1 LGNHLFAADTA
12 ILPVPFFDLAKRKSA
27 RHRGLVP
34 RLDTAHA
41 ATIPGFAIPCLPFDK
56 NV

>member
-1 LGNHLFAADTA
+1 LFAADTA
-12 ILPVPFFDLAKRKSA
+12 ILPVPFYDLAKKKTA
-27 RHRGLVP
+27 RHRGLVL
-34 RLDTAHA
+34 RLDTERA